1 METLAELQDQLANL
15 RAARATGA
23 ARVEFV
29 SGESRRVIEY
39 KSDADMAS
47 AIADLERRIAAFS
60 APRISTVR
68 FTYSKGT

>member
-1 METLAELQDQLANL
+1 METLAELQDQLVSL
-15 RAARATGA
+15 RGARSSGA
-23 ARVEFV
+23 SRVEFV

-60 APRISTVR
+60 GRRIGTVR
-68 FTYSKGT
+68 FSYSKGI

>member
-1 METLAELQDQLANL
+1 MATLAELQSQLSTL
-15 RAARATGA
+15 QAARATGA

-60 APRISTVR
+60 PGRITTVR
-68 FTYSKGT
+68 FSYSKGV

>member
-1 METLAELQDQLANL
+1 METLAELQDQLVRL

-29 SGESRRVIEY
+29 SGESRRVTEY

-47 AIADLERRIAAFS
+47 AIADLEGRIAAFS
-60 APRISTVR
+60 GRRIAAVHFS
-68 FTYSKGT
+68 YSKGI